1 MSLSKFKIALT
12 ISIVVWIIWLTVLGF
27 RDSFSNLIENWEV
40 AVTMIFGSAIA
51 GGTSLGGGAVA
62 FPVFTKLLHIAPA
75 DARVFSLAIQ
85 SIGMSAASLTIW
97 MSGITVEWRIVRWG
111 SLGGFLGIFLGLRF
125 FAPIFP
131 PDAIKMSFTL
141 LLASF
146 AMTLWVLN
154 QKIKQRNS
162 TITVWRVR
170 EKQLFC
176 LAGVMGGI
184 ISGLVGNGIDI
195 LLFSVMVLLFRLSE
209 KIATSTSVVLMA
221 INAIAGFALQV
232 FFFQDFGEPVLSY
245 WLAAIPIVVIGAPLG
260 AILCNRLS
268 RQTIANFLISLI
280 SLELVT
286 SLLLIPPRAIV
297 IYSSV
302 VTLIVFSGL
311 NYWMYRTGM
320 TNPPEF
326 DSL

>member
-1 MSLSKFKIALT
+1 MSLSKYKITPIVSVVVWLAWLT
-12 ISIVVWIIWLTVLGF
+12 ILGF
-27 RDSFSNLIENWEV
+27 SSAFSYLIDNWEV

-75 DARVFSLAIQ
+75 DARIFSLAIQ

-97 MSGITVEWRIVRWG
+97 LSGITVEWRIVRWG

-146 AMTLWVLN
+146 AMTLWVLS

-162 TITVWRVR
+162 TIAYWGVR
-170 EKQLFC
+170 EKQLFF
-176 LAGVMGGI
+176 LAGIMGGI

-195 LLFSVMVLLFRLSE
+195 LVFSVMVLLFRLNE

-232 FFFQDFGEPVLSY
+232 FFFHDFGEPVLSY
-245 WLAAIPIVVIGAPLG
+245 WFAAIPVVVIGAPVG
-260 AILCNRLS
+260 AILCNLLS

-280 SLELVT
+280 SIELVT
-286 SLLLIPPRAIV
+286 SFVLIPPRAIV
-297 IYSSV
+297 VCSSV

-311 NYWMYRTGM
+311 NYWMYRQGM
-320 TNPPEF
+320 TEVPEF